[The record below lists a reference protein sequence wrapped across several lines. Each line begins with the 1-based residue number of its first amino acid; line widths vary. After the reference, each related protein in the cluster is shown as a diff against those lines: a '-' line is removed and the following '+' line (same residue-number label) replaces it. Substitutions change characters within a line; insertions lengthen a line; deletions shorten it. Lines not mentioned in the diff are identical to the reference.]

1 MADRL
6 QNVMPDII
14 NMDQA
19 GYIKGR
25 NIANNIRIGEDLIH
39 YAKLNNTDCIIC
51 AVDFEKAFDSLS
63 WEQHYEKI

>member
-1 MADRL
+1 
-6 QNVMPDII
+6 MPDII
-14 NMDQA
+14 NRDQA

-25 NIANNIRIGEDLIH
+25 NTGNNIRIVEDLIH

-63 WEQHYEKI
+63 WTRVYAQHYEKI